1 MSTNSL
7 IELRDELQEALTKIY
22 NEYLQDF
29 RKRKA
34 QRLENLRAS
43 DPPEQ
48 YQLVVETNY
57 RNELTQ
63 KVKQIVHQESY
74 NMIYR
79 IFYDAVHQF
88 VSDIFTDLAS
98 LESQSLIL
106 RILCLAEA
114 FHTVENSARELGKIT
129 TGIFEKEPT
138 YITCENVTK
147 LAFFDK
153 VLKHFEN
160 IIEAAPSIAD
170 KSCVVNDVINLNLE
184 LRSLSNRLR
193 SSTKSTDKVFK
204 EDSQRM
210 NSKLILSGEDN
221 TNDDV
226 SFMSVDDIVSFING
240 DERDMKKKR
249 RSKGK
254 KRCKA
259 STASTSGSPKS
270 EYRDM
275 EYPELEKEIEEF
287 SRRLEFTV
295 KIPRLKPKFSEEWI
309 KCLRDQI
316 TKIN

>member
-1 MSTNSL
+1 MSTNCLS
-7 IELRDELQEALTKIY
+7 ELCEELQEALSKIY

-34 QRLENLRAS
+34 QRSENLRPS

-63 KVKQIVHQESY
+63 KVKQIVHQESL
-74 NMIYR
+74 NSIYR

-88 VSDIFTDLAS
+88 VSDIFTDLKS
-98 LESQSLIL
+98 LDSQNSIL

-129 TGIFEKEPT
+129 TGIFEREAT
-138 YITCENVTK
+138 SITCENVTK

-153 VLKHFEN
+153 VLKHFDDL
-160 IIEAAPSIAD
+160 IESAASMGD
-170 KSCVVNDVINLNLE
+170 KTEVVNDVINLNLE

-193 SSTKSTDKVFK
+193 SISKSSGKVFK
-204 EDSQRM
+204 EDSQRL

-221 TNDDV
+221 CNDDV
-226 SFMSVDDIVSFING
+226 SNMSIDDIVSFING
-240 DERDMKKKR
+240 ESKDMKKKR
-249 RSKGK
+249 RSRGK
-254 KRCKA
+254 KRSKA

-270 EYRDM
+270 AHTDI
-275 EYPELEKEIEEF
+275 EYPELEREIEEF
-287 SRRLEFTV
+287 SKRLEFTM
-295 KIPRLKPKFSEEWI
+295 KSPRLKPKYTEEWL
-309 KCLRDQI
+309 KHLREQI
-316 TKIN
+316 NKNQ